1 MKNRPR
7 GGLGRGL
14 GALIP
19 TAPAVDP
26 SSPVAPSPAPIPPP
40 SPPSFDGVSVPDA
53 APTSGL
59 APVPGARFADL
70 PVTAITPT

>member
-19 TAPAVDP
+19 TGPAPSDAPAVAD
-26 SSPVAPSPAPIPPP
+26 
-40 SPPSFDGVSVPDA
+40 FE
-53 APTSGL
+53 SGT
-59 APVPGARFADL
+59 ASTVTGL
-70 PVTAITPT
+70 PR